1 MCSNS
6 SIFTQMYNYIFY
18 GRETNIATLN
28 FGGGVNGIAEEAS
41 PTEFVT
47 SARSSENHDILY
59 HLQKNAMLGDY
70 RGINDCLNW
79 VRDSDYVSTE
89 LKEMIEQF
97 ISNARESPMFD
108 FIIADHL
115 ATDVDKDRPSYKYG
129 SCADVE
135 TPASELYNLHSSR
148 EVIEQYNGKFAP
160 LWFFDLM
167 GIWFREAAL
176 ETLKNIIEESPL
188 VGVTSMMITEKL
200 LSSVAHCDFILAQEF
215 HRGDNIDDL
224 VRRLGW
230 SIIRNVE
237 STAFLY
243 RTDAVH
249 NGTHQMPLLNEHVSD
264 SMRIR
269 PVINPL
275 KFYEDSDIVFDV
287 DNSNTKLAKKAKD
300 EMKIINKANA
310 RTMFVHIGHIRFAII
325 HWSQPKT
332 DDGVELQQRYFE
344 YLTTEGYIVGGDTN
358 TSSKKI
364 ALLMERMGTR
374 LLGSNP
380 TLSTSD
386 KMRTRLGTH
395 GQYLREDKAGV
406 MVSDP
411 KSHIMVPYFLTSLCQ
426 NTEIF
431 SDGPVGTR
439 EWPSD
444 HKGKICTFRGIK
456 FI

>member
-1 MCSNS
+1 MRKSFSNALQYV
-6 SIFTQMYNYIFY
+6 IY
-18 GRETNIATLN
+18 GGKSNIATLN
-28 FGGGVNGIAEEAS
+28 FGGGVNGIVDEAS

-47 SARSSENHDILY
+47 SKKSVEYHEFLY
-59 HLQKNAMLGDY
+59 SLQKNAMLCDY
-70 RGINDCLNW
+70 SGISDCLLR
-79 VRDSDYVSTE
+79 VRDSNYVSTE
-89 LKEMIEQF
+89 LKEMIVQF

-129 SCADVE
+129 NSADVE
-135 TPASELYNLHSSR
+135 TPALKLYELHSSK
-148 EVIEQYNGKFAP
+148 EVVEQYSGKFAP

-167 GIWFREAAL
+167 GIWFREASL
-176 ETLKNIIEESPL
+176 ESLRNIIEESPL

-200 LSSVAHCDFILAQEF
+200 LSSVEHCDFVLAQEF

-243 RTDAVH
+243 RTKSVYNRSH
-249 NGTHQMPLLNEHVSD
+249 PLPHLAESLIGSKRVS
-264 SMRIR
+264 SVMT
-269 PVINPL
+269 PL
-275 KFYEDSDIVFDV
+275 EFYEDGHIQFDINNSDK
-287 DNSNTKLAKKAKD
+287 KLAKKAKD
-300 EMKIINKANA
+300 EIKIINKANT
-310 RTMFVHIGHIRFAII
+310 RTMFVYVGYVRFAII

-332 DDGVELQQRYFE
+332 DDGVELQQSYFE
-344 YLTTEGYIVGGDTN
+344 YLTDEGYIVGGDTN

-364 ALLMERMGTR
+364 ALLVERMGPR
-374 LLGSNP
+374 LLGNDP

-406 MVSDP
+406 VVSDP
-411 KSHIMVPYFLTSLCQ
+411 KSQIMVPYFLT
-426 NTEIF
+426 NYHRETHIF

-439 EWPSD
+439 KWPSD
-444 HKGKICTFRGIK
+444 HKGKMSTFRGFK
-456 FI
+456 FF